1 MTPSGAMKLL
11 SRTGG
16 RETRGA
22 DARMVTTAL
31 PWPALPNGKALPN
44 HQTVVWVYVGRRLHG
59 RRPEARFRVTLREA
73 A

>member
-1 MTPSGAMKLL
+1 
-11 SRTGG
+11 
-16 RETRGA
+16 
-22 DARMVTTAL
+22 MVTTAL